1 MLGELRLLPENIFS
15 NDFKNKEL
23 RHDVIRGSFALLISQ
38 VMSVGLSMI
47 NTLILA
53 RLLVPSDFGLIGM
66 VTVFIN
72 FLVLFKDA
80 GLSTATIQNEKITPG
95 QINTLFWINAVI
107 SIGLGLIILFFSPL
121 VAAFYKK
128 QELTAVTAVLSIS
141 FIIQGFSI
149 QHNALLQ
156 RHLKFRTT
164 ALIEVLSQLTSI
176 LVAISMASTGFR
188 YWALVG
194 GTMTRSIVI
203 VLLTYYFCPWMPGKI
218 LKGTGVRPM
227 LKFGGH
233 LTGSYFIGYL
243 SRNLDSLLIGRMI
256 GAASLGLYNR
266 AYTLLMQPLTQISGP
281 LTSLSLPVLSS
292 LKNEPERY
300 RSYYMQLLDILV
312 SLALPITVYCF
323 LEAEFLINILLGAKW
338 MEATPVFKILS
349 IGGIFVAI
357 SSAPGLVMLSHG
369 FSRRYFRI
377 NVVTSVITS
386 VSLIIGVFFGI
397 KGVATAYAIASFL
410 KIIPLIAYS
419 FRETPINLNIIFKSI
434 SGPVLAATLGAASA
448 FVVIQLFPE
457 ERILKHVLIA
467 LVFFL
472 VYITTSSFRP
482 HTRET
487 VRAIVNSLFL
497 SRNNS

>member
-1 MLGELRLLPENIFS
+1 MLRELRLFPYNIFS
-15 NDFKNKEL
+15 NDFRNKEL
-23 RHDVIRGSFALLISQ
+23 KHDVIRGSLALLISQ
-38 VMSVGLSMI
+38 ATSVGLSMV

-53 RLLVPSDFGLIGM
+53 RLLIPSDFGLIGM

-80 GLSTATIQNEKITPG
+80 GLSTATIQNEKITFG
-95 QINTLFWINAVI
+95 QISTLFWINALI
-107 SIGLGLIILFFSPL
+107 SIGLGLVILFLSPL

-128 QELTAVTAVLSIS
+128 PELTAVTAVLSVS

-164 ALIEVLSQLTSI
+164 ALIEVFAQFSSI
-176 LVAISMASTGFR
+176 FVAITMASTGFR

-194 GTMTRSIVI
+194 GTMTRSVVLI
-203 VLLTYYFCPWMPGKI
+203 LLTYYFCPWMPGKMQ
-218 LKGTGVRPM
+218 KGTGVRHM

-256 GAASLGLYNR
+256 GAAPLGLYNR

-292 LKNEPERY
+292 LRNEPERY
-300 RSYYMQLLDILV
+300 RSYYRQLLDVLV

-323 LEAEFLINILLGAKW
+323 LEGEFLIRILLGQKW
-338 MEATPVFKILS
+338 MEAAPVFRILS

-369 FSRRYFRI
+369 FSRRYLRI
-377 NVVTSVITS
+377 NIVTSVITS
-386 VSLIIGVFFGI
+386 LSLVIGVFYGI
-397 KGVATAYAIASFL
+397 NGVAAAYAVASFL
-410 KIIPLIAYS
+410 KMIPLISFS
-419 FRETPINLNIIFKSI
+419 FRETPIKLKIIFESI
-434 SGPVLAATLGAASA
+434 SGPVLASALAAFSA
-448 FVVIQLFPE
+448 FLIIIIIPD
-457 ERILKHVLIA
+457 ERICRHILTAV
-467 LVFFL
+467 VFFL
-472 VYITTSSFRP
+472 VYIAVSSFRP
-482 HTRET
+482 RTRET
-487 VRAIVNSLFL
+487 VRVIIQSLFPARKKL
-497 SRNNS
+497 